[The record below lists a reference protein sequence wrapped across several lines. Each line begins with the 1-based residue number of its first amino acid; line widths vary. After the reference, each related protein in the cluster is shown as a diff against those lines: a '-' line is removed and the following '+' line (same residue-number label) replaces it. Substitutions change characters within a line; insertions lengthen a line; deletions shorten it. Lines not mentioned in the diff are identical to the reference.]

1 MRLKYSEELKLR
13 NTHSSGSLGTLC
25 HSVWVRWP
33 QKVVKKREKFRR
45 GPSKKFKQWGALPA
59 AKATVVVRDHTL
71 FGKK

>member
-1 MRLKYSEELKLR
+1 
-13 NTHSSGSLGTLC
+13 
-25 HSVWVRWP
+25 
-33 QKVVKKREKFRR
+33 VVKKREKFRR